1 MSYDLIHDT
10 GELRKL
16 MLDNP
21 DLPIVVLAGDEANHG
36 DWCWE
41 YCNRVSCCIAEI
53 LDVHTPYDSEDG
65 IVFSDKDDFREAV
78 AEELGDKGICIAMS
92 DAEFDAAVEREV
104 KMYDGCWKKVIA
116 IYADN

>member
-21 DLPIVVLAGDEANHG
+21 DLPIVVLAGEEANHG
-36 DWCWE
+36 EWYWE

-53 LDVHTPYDSEDG
+53 LAVHTPYDGEDG
-65 IVFSDKDDFREAV
+65 IVFSDKDDFCEAV
-78 AEELGDKGICIAMS
+78 AEKLGDKEIYKKMP
-92 DAEFDAAVEREV
+92 DADFDAAVEREV
-104 KMYDGCWKKVIA
+104 KMYDGCWRKVIA